1 MIVAFCNIKTKLRLG
16 RLFFDKVN
24 EGLSLAK
31 IDHRIVVSMD
41 HPTVSSQQSLQ
52 LLIQTQTFDLHS
64 LRQPR
69 ASLQPL

>member
-1 MIVAFCNIKTKLRLG
+1 MVVTLRNVEPQLRLG
-16 RLFFDKVN
+16 KLFFHQIN
-24 EGLSLAK
+24 ESLSLAK
-31 IDHRIVVSMD
+31 IDNRIVVSMD

-52 LLIQTQTFDLHS
+52 GLMQTQTFHLHS